1 MTQTQNTAD
10 KFENTGTDPM
20 TGLRYFE
27 AADSTET
34 VDWKIEGIEGDS
46 ATLDATISV
55 STVNELDAAIA
66 ALQALRT
73 RLATAETIRGEM

>member
-1 MTQTQNTAD
+1 MTQTQAHT
-10 KFENTGTDPM
+10 TGIDPKSGLEFIEMSGSTD
-20 TGLRYFE
+20 
-27 AADSTET
+27 T
-34 VDWKIEGIEGDS
+34 VDWKIEGIEGDH

-73 RLATAETIRGEM
+73 RLAQAETIRGEM